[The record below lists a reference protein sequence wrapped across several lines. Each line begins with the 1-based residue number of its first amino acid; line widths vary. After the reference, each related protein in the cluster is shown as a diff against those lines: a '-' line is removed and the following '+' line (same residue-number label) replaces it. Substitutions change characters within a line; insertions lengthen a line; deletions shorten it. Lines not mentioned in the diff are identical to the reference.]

1 MLTKNTGPV
10 QLFKKKKKILLQT
23 NYRLLFEGDK
33 ISFSLEINE
42 R

>member
-10 QLFKKKKKILLQT
+10 QLFKKKILLQT
-23 NYRLLFEGDK
+23 NYRLLFEGDT

>member
-10 QLFKKKKKILLQT
+10 QLFKKKKILLQT